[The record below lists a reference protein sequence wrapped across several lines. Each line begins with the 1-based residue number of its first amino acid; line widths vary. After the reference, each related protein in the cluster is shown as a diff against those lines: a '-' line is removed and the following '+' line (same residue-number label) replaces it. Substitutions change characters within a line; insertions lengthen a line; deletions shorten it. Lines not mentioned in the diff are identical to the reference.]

1 MDENYR
7 DIRDYHQVQFW
18 RDVCRNTAVLE
29 LIYDEKNFYPKPAEE
44 TIDFF
49 KASYVTKYT
58 AEDSAGR

>member
-7 DIRDYHQVQFW
+7 DVRGYHQVQFW

-44 TIDFF
+44 TENFF
-49 KASYVTKYT
+49 ASQFVTKYT
-58 AEDSAGR
+58 AENSAGR